1 MRLENVLSFDGKAG
15 GSGLFYACGD
25 FGMVNAAAEYT
36 YLQDGNTEAYSYS
49 NEKITLTATF
59 SHQKNGVVIRQDTL
73 ENLTDTPITL
83 YALCSRFRLDG
94 NDYAVY
100 TQYNGWEHESRGSW
114 QKLVTQI
121 TAASQGVRTCDGA
134 VPMMALHNNHTGQN
148 TVFHLMPNAQWKM
161 VARKFPESQK
171 ERILVEVG
179 FNNENLHL
187 TVQPGEKIYLPKIIF
202 FNAKNQTDLDA
213 YKLHEVYNALYPRK
227 TLPVVYNSWLYCFDN
242 LDIDALL
249 KQVDLAAELG
259 IEAFMIDAGWFGNGD
274 GWFKSVGDWSENL
287 LAGPKGRLM
296 ELSQHIRNHGMV
308 FGLWFEPERAG
319 ANCVAAKEHPDYYI
333 NGALLDFSKPEAV
346 DYMLDIL
353 SAQIEKYQIGWI
365 KLDFNGTTP
374 LDPTGDGFYRY
385 MQGQRRFVE
394 SLRARFPQLYITNCA
409 SGGYRMELEQGT
421 ISDSFWLSDNQGPYE
436 GIRIVKDTLKRMP
449 TGLIERWNV
458 QKYAEGFPCYGKNEP
473 VGVMFSCNNATWDF
487 ILNVDDSFTF
497 GFIGNGPMGFSCDLV
512 AMPEQYQQMWKKH
525 IAEFKENREFYKTAT
540 ARILIDSEDII
551 AIEYADP
558 ALDRCV
564 IQVFT
569 KTIYAEDLL
578 VYPVVD
584 AQNSYIFEETTMCGA
599 DLLEN
604 GIFLKGLQN
613 NRCYTLEL
621 QKA

>member
-1 MRLENVLSFDGKAG
+1 
-15 GSGLFYACGD
+15 
-25 FGMVNAAAEYT
+25 MVE
-36 YLQDGNTEAYSYS
+36 
-49 NEKITLTATF
+49 
-59 SHQKNGVVIRQDTL
+59 
-73 ENLTDTPITL
+73 
-83 YALCSRFRLDG
+83 
-94 NDYAVY
+94 
-100 TQYNGWEHESRGSW
+100 
-114 QKLVTQI
+114 
-121 TAASQGVRTCDGA
+121 
-134 VPMMALHNNHTGQN
+134 M
-148 TVFHLMPNAQWKM
+148 
-161 VARKFPESQK
+161 
-171 ERILVEVG
+171 G

-187 TVQPGEKIYLPKIIF
+187 TVLPGETIQLPKIIF
-202 FNAKNQTDLDA
+202 FRAKNKIDLDA

-227 TLPVVYNSWLYCFDN
+227 KLPVVYNSWLYCFDR
-242 LDIDALL
+242 LDIDDLR
-249 KQVDLAAELG
+249 KQVDAAAELG

-287 LAGPKGRLM
+287 TSGPKGRLL
-296 ELSQHIRNHGMV
+296 ELSQHIRNRGMV

-319 ANCVAAKEHPDYYI
+319 ANCVAAKAHPDYYI
-333 NGALLDFSKPEAV
+333 GGTLLDFSNPEAV

-374 LDPTGDGFYRY
+374 LDSTGDGFYRY
-385 MQGQRRFVE
+385 LQGQRRFVE
-394 SLRARFPQLYITNCA
+394 TLKAKFPALYITNCA

-421 ISDSFWLSDNQGPYE
+421 MTDSFWLSDNQGPYE

-458 QKYAEGFPCYGKNEP
+458 QKYAEGFPCYGNEKP

-487 ILNVDDSFTF
+487 ILNVDDSYTL

-525 IAEFKENREFYKTAT
+525 IAEFKENREFYRTAT

-558 ALDRCV
+558 TLDRCI

-569 KTIYAEDLL
+569 KTVYAENLL
-578 VYPVVD
+578 VYPVVN
-584 AQNSYIFEETTMCGA
+584 AQNNYIFGETTMCGA

-604 GIFLKGLQN
+604 GISLNGLQN